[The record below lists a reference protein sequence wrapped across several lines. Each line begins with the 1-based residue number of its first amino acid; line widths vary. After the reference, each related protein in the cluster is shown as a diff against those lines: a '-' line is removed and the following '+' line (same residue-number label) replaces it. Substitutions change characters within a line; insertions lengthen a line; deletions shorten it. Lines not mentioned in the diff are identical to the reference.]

1 MAIDKVKFPDGNTE
15 NIQDSRIPG
24 VDSTPTANSANLVT
38 SGGVK
43 SALDRYVSKF
53 TNVADYSVWNS
64 DNEFGFSQWTANS
77 QGAPSPYGTSLNF
90 RDSTSWYYRLMFE
103 TGGRIHLYSGIN
115 TTNLTSKGT
124 LAFLSDLSDYLPLT
138 GASLS
143 SPLRLS
149 KDLGGNMVDWIT
161 YQHNGPFEVG
171 RSSNTMCLAMGVT
184 DDNDGYIQSKGYG
197 ITSGGDLVLQP
208 GGGGLY
214 ATMNRYKIWH
224 AGNDGSGSGLDA
236 DLLDGRHNGDLVAR
250 GLWDYEHHKYETR
263 RTSGNITYYDAAL
276 HYYLATFSMT
286 DAGRP
291 GADGYI
297 LHLGWDNDRWDS
309 QLWIANSD
317 TVASQGGTHMK
328 VRHHNNGADDSSWG
342 DWHSVAMTDSNV
354 ASATKLQTARSIW
367 GQSFDGSANVSGLLT
382 SVTGI
387 NMTGNL
393 MLDIGSSG
401 IYLNGTGVSIHNASN
416 AWTADALKFDA
427 SGNARFY
434 HFLNVGSAFSGDS
447 SRAILSVITSSNS
460 PCDLVLGSSGV
471 NKWTI
476 TTRQSSSNYSL
487 GFYSYVTGN
496 WPLWMSHD
504 GNVRIGGPGSDG
516 TDKLQVEGTIKGESM
531 TTYLQTSQPSGG
543 MLPNREY
550 KLGTLSSATTFT
562 LAAETSG
569 VTNHYFWTFE
579 TGSTAPTITWPAAIT
594 SWAGGSAPSINS
606 NRHYEVSVLN
616 GVAVVLEV

>member
-1 MAIDKVKFPDGNTE
+1 MAIDKVKLPDSSTQD
-15 NIQDSRIPG
+15 IHDSRIQG
-24 VDSTPTANSANLVT
+24 IDSTPTANSVNLVT

-43 SALDRYVSKF
+43 SAL
-53 TNVADYSVWNS
+53 
-64 DNEFGFSQWTANS
+64 
-77 QGAPSPYGTSLNF
+77 
-90 RDSTSWYYRLMFE
+90 
-103 TGGRIHLYSGIN
+103 SG
-115 TTNLTSKGT
+115 
-124 LAFLSDLSDYLPLT
+124 YLPLT
-138 GASLS
+138 GGTITGTTTLTYGTNLDFVDSNEKNHSLRAFASWPDSLAHYA
-143 SPLRLS
+143 P
-149 KDLGGNMVDWIT
+149 GNGWVRMWD
-161 YQHNGPFEVG
+161 
-171 RSSNTMCLAMGVT
+171 S
-184 DDNDGYIQSKGYG
+184 
-197 ITSGGDLVLQP
+197 
-208 GGGGLY
+208 
-214 ATMNRYKIWH
+214 
-224 AGNDGSGSGLDA
+224 GNDGSGSGLDA
-236 DLLDGRHNGDLVAR
+236 DLLDGWQGERYVLYNGDTLGNNVDFNEITYKRGNSIVIQPIHVNNYSGQTNVPFTGYGQMLTFGGQETLFPFRIAHSSTHSKLFYNSAGYKTTNEFNFSGGSGWKEIAFTDSNVASATSATYAD
-250 GLWDYEHHKYETR
+250 GLRDYEHHDYDTR
-263 RTSGNITYYDAAL
+263 RTSGNFTYADAAL
-276 HYYLATFSMT
+276 HYYLATGYMT

-297 LHLGWDNDRWDS
+297 MHLGWDNARFDS
-309 QLWIANSD
+309 QLWIATND
-317 TVASQGGTHMK
+317 TAASQGGAHMK

-342 DWHSVAMTDSNV
+342 NWHSVAMTDSNV
-354 ASATKLQTARSIW
+354 ASASKLLTPRSIW
-367 GQSFDGSANVSGLLT
+367 GQSFDGTANVSGLLT

-416 AWTADALKFDA
+416 AWSADALKFDA

-447 SRAILSVITSSNS
+447 SRAILSVIAPSDH
-460 PCDLVLGSSGV
+460 PCDLVLGASGV
-471 NKWTI
+471 NKWSI
-476 TTRQSSSNYSL
+476 TTRQSTKNYSL